1 MASND
6 DLSHMRP
13 FTDPVARMR
22 QHLTQLATPA
32 EVMDAARNGESWA
45 FDRLFAELARP
56 LRAFAVARGADDP
69 DGLVNEVLSEV
80 FSTLPSFDGDSG
92 AFRGFVFYVARR
104 RVIDEYRRRA
114 RRPRTTPTPDVD
126 GKHAPAGRD
135 EPGEMAGLATQ
146 SALRALATLTD
157 DQRDVLV
164 LRVVCDLG
172 LAETAAALDKPI
184 TAIKALQ
191 RRGIATLR
199 RKISDGTVSI

>member
-1 MASND
+1 MATND

-13 FTDPVARMR
+13 LTDSVAPMR
-22 QHLTQLATPA
+22 QRLTNLATPA
-32 EVMDAARNGESWA
+32 EVMDAARNGDSWA

-56 LRAFAVARGADDP
+56 LRAFAVARGAEDP

-80 FSTLPSFDGDSG
+80 FASLPSFDGDSV

-114 RRPRTTPTPDVD
+114 RRPRTTPRPELGGQQALV
-126 GKHAPAGRD
+126 GRD
-135 EPGEMAGLATQ
+135 EPGEMTGLATE
-146 SALRALATLTD
+146 SALRALAALTD

-164 LRVVCDLG
+164 LRIVCDLG
-172 LAETAAALDKPI
+172 LAETAAALDTPV

-191 RRGIATLR
+191 RRGIAALR
-199 RKISDGTVSI
+199 RKISDGTVSL